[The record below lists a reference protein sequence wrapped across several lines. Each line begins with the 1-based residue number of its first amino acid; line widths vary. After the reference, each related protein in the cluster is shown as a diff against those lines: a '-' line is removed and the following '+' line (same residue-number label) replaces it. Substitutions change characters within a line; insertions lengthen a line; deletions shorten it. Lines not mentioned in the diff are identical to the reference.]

1 MRPEAVPKKSRHSR
15 NVLSRSGSDQALSV
29 VSGLFSKTPSFWMVA
44 EAVSCVLCVLRGEMP
59 VQLLMHCPTQRRR
72 YPNTGRSPP
81 AWPL

>member
-44 EAVSCVLCVLRGEMP
+44 EAVLCVLRGDMP
-59 VQLLMHCPTQRRR
+59 VRLLTHCRTQRRR

-81 AWPL
+81 A